1 MLVVLI
7 LGVMG
12 AVAIGVLL
20 LQRKQTRKSSHKK
33 TYFSHTLGV
42 SDPPLPAAKVAKD
55 ETPAA

>member
-12 AVAIGVLL
+12 AVALSVLL
-20 LQRKQTRKSSHKK
+20 LQRKQTRKKSSRK

-42 SDPPLPAAKVAKD
+42 SDPPPPAAKVAKD